1 MGKTVAGAARKAPT
15 SADVAR
21 LAGVSRATVSY
32 VLNDVPDSRISA
44 DTRDRVLAAV
54 SELGYSPSSAARSL
68 RAGQTDL
75 VLLPT
80 ARFPLGPAAFL
91 FLDRLAE
98 NLSAAGLTL
107 LLHAGRGSRG
117 TAAQWAQL
125 RPAAV
130 ISNAARCDRAD
141 AELLA
146 TAGVNALVILDEEP
160 VDYAA
165 SIVFSQSAAGSRA
178 AQYLLGRGHRHL
190 AATLVATYE
199 EISRP
204 RAAGLVAAAHRAGAR
219 ADLVELGDSPEAAAA
234 LARRWAADPDRPT
247 AVLAY
252 NDDYAMMLIHA
263 LEQAGLSIPEDIA
276 VMGVDDLPLCE
287 MTSPRLTSVAYD
299 WAGMADVV
307 GATVVALV
315 HGTPKPETG
324 TEIALTVHPRDSA

>member
-1 MGKTVAGAARKAPT
+1 MADAARKAPT

-32 VLNDVPDSRISA
+32 VINEVPDSRISE

-54 SELGYSPSSAARSL
+54 GELGYSPSSAARSL

-75 VLLPT
+75 VLLP
-80 ARFPLGPAAFL
+80 AAHFPLGPAAFL

-107 LLHAGRGSRG
+107 LLHAGRESRG
-117 TAAQWAQL
+117 TAAHWAQL

-130 ISNAARCDRAD
+130 ISNAARCDRTA

-165 SIVFSQSAAGSRA
+165 SIVFSQRTAGARA
-178 AQYLLGRGHRHL
+178 AEYLLGRGHRHL
-190 AATLVATYE
+190 AATLVPTFE

-204 RAAGLVAAAHRAGAR
+204 RAGGLVTAAHRAGAR

-263 LEQAGLSIPEDIA
+263 LQQTGLSVPGDVA

-307 GATVVALV
+307 SATVVALV
-315 HGTPKPETG
+315 QGTPKPEPG
-324 TEIALTVHPRDSA
+324 AEITLTVRPRDSA